1 MLFTLRH
8 VAGLDRSIADGTY
21 PDLDVDLVQT
31 VLEEAGKFA
40 AGRIAPLN
48 RVGDGKGTPFA
59 GGKVTMPDGWRE
71 TYAAWAEGGWNAL
84 PAAAEH
90 GGQGCRRSS
99 TRPASRCGTPPRSPS
114 RSGRC

>member
-1 MLFTLRH
+1 MTYRPPVDEMLFTLRH

-48 RVGDGKGTPFA
+48 RSATA
-59 GGKVTMPDGWRE
+59 R
-71 TYAAWAEGGWNAL
+71 A
-84 PAAAEH
+84 
-90 GGQGCRRSS
+90 
-99 TRPASRCGTPPRSPS
+99 RPSLTAR
-114 RSGRC
+114 